1 MRAVMVDV
9 PAAML
14 AERRRTGADLFDE
27 MWDGVLHMV
36 PAPSTGHQ
44 RLNSELMMVLGPLAE
59 SRGLVPLVEANLF
72 HADDDYR
79 VPDQLY
85 ARPDQLSDRGAEQ
98 AAVLVVE
105 ILSPGDE
112 SYDKLDWYAA
122 GGVDEVLVVD
132 PTTRRAE
139 VFARRGARMVLVE
152 SDPCRLASLGVHFAT
167 VAGPALRITWSG
179 GTIDV

>member
-1 MRAVMVDV
+1 MRAVMVNV
-9 PAAML
+9 PDSLL

-27 MWDGVLHMV
+27 MWEGVLHMV
-36 PAPSTGHQ
+36 PAPSAAHQ
-44 RLNSELMMVLGPLAE
+44 RLNAELMMVLGPLAKAQ
-59 SRGLVPLVEANLF
+59 GLVPLVEANVY

-85 ARPDQLSDRGAEQ
+85 ARTEQLSDRGAEP

-112 SYDKLDWYAA
+112 TYDKLDWYAA

-132 PTTRRAE
+132 PDSRRAE
-139 VFARRGARMVLVE
+139 VFARRGSRMVLVE
-152 SDPCRLASLGVHFAT
+152 STPGRLESLGVELET
-167 VAGPALRITWSG
+167 VEGPKLRLAWDG
-179 GTIDV
+179 GAAEV